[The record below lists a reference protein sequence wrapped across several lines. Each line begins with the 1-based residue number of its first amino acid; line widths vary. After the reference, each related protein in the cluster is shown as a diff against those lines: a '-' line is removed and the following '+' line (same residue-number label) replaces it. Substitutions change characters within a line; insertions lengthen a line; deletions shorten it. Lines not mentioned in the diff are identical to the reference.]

1 MSSEFQIVMTGACCP
16 IRGFTTQE
24 KYLMCIWCEYA
35 SDNVATNC
43 ITRKKCHYL
52 SNLHSKFQI
61 AWELWS
67 WIPFFSGV
75 HAT

>member
-35 SDNVATNC
+35 SNNVATNC
-43 ITRKKCHYL
+43 ITRKKV
-52 SNLHSKFQI
+52 S
-61 AWELWS
+61 
-67 WIPFFSGV
+67 
-75 HAT
+75 